1 MAEQKTKPTS
11 TGIEAFI
18 ADVEEKKRGDTR
30 RLIEMMERVSGEPP
44 MLWGSIIGFGSYHYK
59 YASGHEGDAFLIGFA
74 PRKPEFSIY
83 LLMGSYLPEA
93 VAEREALLKRL
104 GKHRMGKACL
114 YVKKLD
120 DIDLDV
126 LEQLMWL
133 SIRSLRETYGATK

>member
-11 TGIEAFI
+11 TDIEGFLNGI
-18 ADVEEKKRGDTR
+18 DEKKREDSR
-30 RLIEMMERVSGEPP
+30 RLIEMMSRVSGEPP
-44 MLWGSIIGFGSYHYK
+44 VLWGSMVGFGSYHYR
-59 YASGHEGDAFLIGFA
+59 YASGREGDSFRIGFA

-83 LLMGSYLPEA
+83 LMGSYLPQA
-93 VAEREALLKRL
+93 TAEREALLNRL

-126 LEQLMWL
+126 LEELARL
-133 SIRSLRETYGATK
+133 SIRSLGETYGGGK